1 MVVEVG
7 RKGADE
13 VEVDALR
20 CAGEGEAMVDAGGEF
35 GLVVGDHHQGLSW

>member
-1 MVVEVG
+1 MVGARETSEGEV
-7 RKGADE
+7 A
-13 VEVDALR
+13 VDALR